1 MAPDSVGERRSN
13 HANDFVRRRQPMLRL
28 MIQRALSRAG
38 HLVVMAHDGEEAV
51 CVAQERLADLILLDM
66 LLPKLGGRRFCV
78 S

>member
-1 MAPDSVGERRSN
+1 
-13 HANDFVRRRQPMLRL
+13 MLRL